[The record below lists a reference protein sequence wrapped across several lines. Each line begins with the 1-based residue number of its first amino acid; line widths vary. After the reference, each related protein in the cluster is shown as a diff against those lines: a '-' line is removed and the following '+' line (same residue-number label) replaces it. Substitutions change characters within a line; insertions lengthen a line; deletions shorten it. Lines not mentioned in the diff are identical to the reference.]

1 MKELVF
7 VFVLILLNL
16 TVQEVFA
23 DLEFTPKE
31 LKQSVAGIYMIVFVI
46 VFGLI
51 IYLRKRHNTQNLTS

>member
-7 VFVLILLNL
+7 VLVLILFNM
-16 TVQEVFA
+16 TTQEA
-23 DLEFTPKE
+23 YAELGSTSKE
-31 LKQSVAGIYMIVFVI
+31 LKQSVAGMYMIVFVI